1 MASQAGRGGTDRAP
15 TTIADFNNRELIV
28 LQWICIHRRPNGSAV
43 SAAIAQGHHRH
54 TQKGSAEEG
63 PAAATY
69 WRVPFGV
76 SPSISLMFLGAQE
89 ETPAELRSLAMSPIN
104 NKL

>member
-1 MASQAGRGGTDRAP
+1 MDLHPSVVPMDSRSRALLLRAIIGT
-15 TTIADFNNRELIV
+15 
-28 LQWICIHRRPNGSAV
+28 HK
-43 SAAIAQGHHRH
+43 
-54 TQKGSAEEG
+54 KGSAEEG